1 MLLQWMLGYMCLFWL
16 WFSQGLCSVMGLLN
30 HMIVLFVVFKGI
42 SIPSCIVAVSI
53 YIPRMHFNFWLTS
66 LSMNP
71 YRLYSLWGQT
81 IKLYSLLYSITW
93 QIISTCIMNVCVNM
107 LYRINIRMSKLFN
120 FRRMKVL
127 SFCSYVQYYKT

>member
-1 MLLQWMLGYMCLFWL
+1 MLGYMCLFGL

-30 HMIVLFVVFKGI
+30 HIVVLFLAFKGI
-42 SIPSCIVAVSI
+42 SIPFSIVAVSI

-66 LSMNP
+66 LSMHP
-71 YRLYSLWGQT
+71 YRLQSLWGQT
-81 IKLYSLLYSITW
+81 VKLCSLLYSSTW
-93 QIISTCIMNVCVNM
+93 QVISTCIMNVWVNI
-107 LYRINIRMSKLFN
+107 LYRINIRILKLFN